1 MQRMSVKAPS
11 IQGVIQHELQK
22 RQEAQ
27 EHYENVLQK
36 AVEEFNKQFESNMDD
51 ARVGAAP
58 QRKLSV
64 IQGKIRFN
72 GKFLDP
78 RILKKR
84 EWELDGT
91 AKYEKGILEHV
102 QNQLQAAKSENPNV
116 KKYWEENK
124 IDLYGADL
132 LDTVEEDAKE
142 EEDGV
147 VTQQKFRPRR

>member
-1 MQRMSVKAPS
+1 M
-11 IQGVIQHELQK
+11 
-22 RQEAQ
+22 
-27 EHYENVLQK
+27 
-36 AVEEFNKQFESNMDD
+36 
-51 ARVGAAP
+51 
-58 QRKLSV
+58 
-64 IQGKIRFN
+64 
-72 GKFLDP
+72 
-78 RILKKR
+78 KKR